1 MNCREEDD
9 SSETVKE
16 TSGFHFTSQNE
27 LSVSRAFNSHCFFFA
42 VIKVYKFHFLFKFS
56 EVEYMNLWKLR
67 FSIFG
72 SLAVIIGLSTLFL
85 TVLLSLTGIFNY
97 LTLILFVVLLNFA
110 QWLFAP
116 YLIKALYHIR
126 EVSRSEDPKLYGM
139 VERLSQKSGIK
150 MPKVMIA
157 QIPLPNAFA
166 YGSPI
171 GGSRVAVTT
180 GLLKTLESEEVEA
193 VIGHE
198 LGHLKHRDVQVMMFV
213 SVLPALFY
221 WIGYITFLSS
231 AYGKKER
238 DSGAAAIIGIVSMLL
253 YWVLTLFTLY
263 LSRLREYYADR
274 HSAMIVEEG
283 PRKLSEGL
291 AKIVHSTKNLKRFQ
305 RNIGG
310 FNSFKSLFIADPDRA
325 ESDVTSLAG
334 ARTDLTDQ
342 KLVEKVLRSEVTTF
356 DKVMEVFSSHPN
368 IVKRLRALKELA

>member
-1 MNCREEDD
+1 
-9 SSETVKE
+9 
-16 TSGFHFTSQNE
+16 
-27 LSVSRAFNSHCFFFA
+27 
-42 VIKVYKFHFLFKFS
+42 
-56 EVEYMNLWKLR
+56 MNLWKLR

-72 SLAVIIGLSTLFL
+72 SLAIIIGLSTLFL

-97 LTLILFVVLLNFA
+97 LTLILFVVLFNFA

-116 YLIKALYHIR
+116 YLINALYHIR
-126 EVSRSEDPKLYGM
+126 EVTRSEDSKLYGM
-139 VERLSQKSGIK
+139 VERLSQRSGIK

-166 YGSPI
+166 YSSPI
-171 GGSRVAVTT
+171 IGSRVAVTT

-198 LGHLKHRDVQVMMFV
+198 LGHLKHRDVQVMMFI

-231 AYGKKER
+231 AFGRRER
-238 DSGAAAIIGIVSMLL
+238 DSGAAAIIGIVSMFL

-291 AKIVHSTKNLKRFQ
+291 AKIVHSTKNLKRF
-305 RNIGG
+305 RRDISG
-310 FNSFKSLFIADPDRA
+310 FNSFKSLFIADPNRA
-325 ESDVTSLAG
+325 ESDATSLAG
-334 ARTDLTDQ
+334 TRICLTDQ
-342 KLVEKVLRSEVTTF
+342 KLVAEVLKTEVTAL
-356 DKVMEVFSSHPN
+356 DKIMELFSSHPN
-368 IVKRLRALKELA
+368 IVKRLKALEELE